1 MNLEQRLETIYKN
14 RLEVKYNNAMVR
26 EQLWVVGILLLISAI
41 ALALATLFEGAT
53 SELAV
58 ITGWSKSSIVIAATL
73 VIQLIVVWRMS
84 KLFKKNKVG
93 TV

>member
-1 MNLEQRLETIYKN
+1 MNLEHKLETICKN
-14 RLEVKYNNAMVR
+14 RMEVKYNNAMVR
-26 EQLWVVGILLLISAI
+26 EQLQVAGIILLVSAI

-53 SELAV
+53 SELAA

>member
-1 MNLEQRLETIYKN
+1 MDLEQRLETIYKN

-58 ITGWSKSSIVIAATL
+58 ITGWSKSSIVIVATL
-73 VIQLIVVWRMS
+73 IIQLIVVYGVS
-84 KLFKKNKVG
+84 KMYKQNKVG

>member
-1 MNLEQRLETIYKN
+1 MDLEQRLETIYKS
-14 RLEVKYNNAMVR
+14 RLEVKYNNAIVR

-53 SELAV
+53 SELAA
-58 ITGWSKSSIVIAATL
+58 ITGWSKSSIVIVVTL
-73 VIQLIVVWRMS
+73 IIQLMVVYGVSRMY
-84 KLFKKNKVG
+84 KKNKVG

>member
-1 MNLEQRLETIYKN
+1 MDLEQRLETIYKS
-14 RLEVKYNNAMVR
+14 RLEVKYNNAIVR

-53 SELAV
+53 SELAA
-58 ITGWSKSSIVIAATL
+58 ITGWSKPSIVIVATL
-73 VIQLIVVWRMS
+73 IIQLIVVWRMS

-93 TV
+93 KV

>member
-1 MNLEQRLETIYKN
+1 MNLEHKLETICKN
-14 RLEVKYNNAMVR
+14 RMEVKYNNALVR
-26 EQLWVVGILLLISAI
+26 EQLQVAGIILLVSAI

-53 SELAV
+53 SELAA
-58 ITGWSKSSIVIAATL
+58 ITGWSKSSIVITATL